1 MLESNRSQFFL
12 LKHFNNCCCIIVV
25 HINNKRDRKSDAR
38 MGSEGSTGE
47 ANTGGGGEGTSGL
60 HFAGGSGIVIIRNAR

>member
-1 MLESNRSQFFL
+1 
-12 LKHFNNCCCIIVV
+12 
-25 HINNKRDRKSDAR
+25 

-47 ANTGGGGEGTSGL
+47 ANTGGGSGGTSRL